1 MLVLKKA
8 VRPLRSMADELRA
21 GLEEPEQF
29 KIRYQPIIDGTSKK
43 LELAKALLR
52 WTSPIMGEVL
62 PGRFISIAEQ
72 NGLIRKVTRM
82 VLRKVSEDLSDHP
95 DLLVSVNISP
105 LDVTDPLFP
114 DEVDGLLAELGVSP
128 KQVILECTDRIA
140 PEDQKKSASIQEI
153 LQERGHAVALYEME
167 TGFASFGFL
176 KMPGYTLLK
185 IDKELLDEA
194 LEHAESREVLQD
206 AVTASRSKGFKTLAV
221 GVETDAQAEL
231 VDMIGFDL
239 QQGFLHSGSLSL
251 DELVDFSS
259 FGPDRLARTND

>member
-114 DEVDGLLAELGVSP
+114 DEVDGLLV
-128 KQVILECTDRIA
+128 
-140 PEDQKKSASIQEI
+140 